1 MAPNTQP
8 GKPGTGPVI
17 AQAGAGSMFSAMKW
31 SVDLADVTIK
41 GTLER
46 WTRAAGWALPADGW
60 AVERDFPVMAAT
72 SFEGDFRFAVRSLL
86 KTTELTDLQLQ
97 PCFYANNVLRVVG
110 RAELCDR
117 MVVTGG

>member
-1 MAPNTQP
+1 
-8 GKPGTGPVI
+8 
-17 AQAGAGSMFSAMKW
+17 
-31 SVDLADVTIK
+31 
-41 GTLER
+41 
-46 WTRAAGWALPADGW
+46 
-60 AVERDFPVMAAT
+60 MAAT